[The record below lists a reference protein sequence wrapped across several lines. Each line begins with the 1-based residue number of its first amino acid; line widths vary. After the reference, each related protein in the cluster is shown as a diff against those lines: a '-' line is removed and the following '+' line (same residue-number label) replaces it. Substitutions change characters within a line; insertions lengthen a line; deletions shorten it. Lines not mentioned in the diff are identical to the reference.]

1 MEKIAGT
8 TVGFARRKTTN
19 REAER
24 CTRPKK
30 NTDGDTTMAGLHR
43 PTGCAKAAEEEASTW
58 CLALQTTRLELRI
71 VDVQREDPP
80 WTEDVVA
87 PTSRRARRQMARRT
101 PVGTSL

>member
-30 NTDGDTTMAGLHR
+30 NTDGDTTMAGHV
-43 PTGCAKAAEEEASTW
+43 KKS
-58 CLALQTTRLELRI
+58 
-71 VDVQREDPP
+71 V
-80 WTEDVVA
+80 
-87 PTSRRARRQMARRT
+87 SRDADGKNRRSIRT
-101 PVGTSL
+101 DICGGSMNM